1 VVREDPVGQFVWES
15 LDDALGSCSSR
26 AALREL
32 LGDLGVSFVMVL
44 LRLRPLPP
52 VRSVKFA
59 GMTLPIASAHGLV
72 LGLAAFSSSTG
83 FSRALLLSLLRS
95 LMPLADRSRLAVAR
109 KKVLATSEWDDD
121 GVAELVA
128 STGERANELPV
139 LAESVAES
147 VSWPGVSVQPAGVG
161 GTGPKQVP
169 VCGACRVFG
178 RTAGGRKRFENI
190 SDAPPAL

>member
-1 VVREDPVGQFVWES
+1 
-15 LDDALGSCSSR
+15 
-26 AALREL
+26 
-32 LGDLGVSFVMVL
+32 
-44 LRLRPLPP
+44 
-52 VRSVKFA
+52 
-59 GMTLPIASAHGLV
+59 
-72 LGLAAFSSSTG
+72 
-83 FSRALLLSLLRS
+83 
-95 LMPLADRSRLAVAR
+95 MPLADRSRLAVAR

-128 STGERANELPV
+128 STGEKANELPV

-178 RTAGGRKRFENI
+178 RTAGGMKCLENV
-190 SDAPPAL
+190 SDAPPTL